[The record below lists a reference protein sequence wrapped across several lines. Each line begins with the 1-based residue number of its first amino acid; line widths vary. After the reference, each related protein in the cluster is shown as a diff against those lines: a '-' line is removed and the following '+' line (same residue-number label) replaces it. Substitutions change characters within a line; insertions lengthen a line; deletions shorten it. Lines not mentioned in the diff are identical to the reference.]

1 MAECNEKQSKSKT
14 NYDEIDYFTPSPDRP
29 LPIKVR
35 HEGRVRTA
43 YVDKK
48 FCDAYFRIFQDER
61 KRLDR
66 ESRCLVPGKSGK
78 LVRCEAKCEECP
90 FGKCG
95 IRDGMAVSP
104 EFLMEEYELDIEGGD
119 DVAEE
124 YAEAEMNE
132 ALHREISL
140 LPERDRTIIN
150 LKYWE
155 DRTADQIARVVGMSQ
170 TGVLYRLKALHTL
183 LGERLSK
190 YRK

>member
-1 MAECNEKQSKSKT
+1 MQKHDKT
-14 NYDEIDYFTPSPDRP
+14 PSDFDETDYFTPSPERP
-29 LPIKVR
+29 FYIDVAIDGQTR
-35 HEGRVRTA
+35 
-43 YVDKK
+43 
-48 FCDAYFRIFQDER
+48 RIWVSKEHYDLYLRDSLDER

-66 ESRCLVPGKSGK
+66 ESRCKVPGADGK
-78 LVRCEAKCEECP
+78 PKRCEEDCAHCP
-90 FGKCG
+90 FGKNG

-104 EFLMEEYELDIEGGD
+104 EFLMEEYGLDIEGDD

>member
-1 MAECNEKQSKSKT
+1 MAKDVKKPIKT
-14 NYDEIDYFTPSPDRP
+14 PSDFDETDYFTPSPDRP
-29 LPIKVR
+29 LAIKVR
-35 HEGRVRTA
+35 YEGKIRTA

-90 FGKCG
+90 FGKGG
-95 IRDGMAVSP
+95 IRDGMAISP
-104 EFLMEEYELDIEGGD
+104 EFLMEEYELDVEGDD

-140 LPERDRTIIN
+140 LPKRDRTILN